1 MIPTKICAECQALL
15 EGVVVALRQ
24 HETQMTT
31 GISLSMK
38 GYLTEELRKEFAP
51 VLVESFNVVQVA
63 WDVYR
68 EHLIQHGLITPA
80 RKAVQPANRMMHRW
94 SHK

>member
-1 MIPTKICAECQALL
+1 MIPTRICAECQSLL

-31 GISLSMK
+31 GISLNMK

-51 VLVESFNVVQVA
+51 VWVESFNVVQVA

-68 EHLIQHGLITPA
+68 EHIFDPA
-80 RKAVQPANRMMHRW
+80 RLDHTCKKSSPTG
-94 SHK
+94 